1 MSVRPGRPRRP
12 RPRLTR
18 RDALAPARL
27 ADALSP
33 DVAQA
38 PGRALV
44 VPLGSVEQHGPHLP
58 LGTDT
63 LVAEAVAQRLVAARP
78 SAVLAP
84 AVPFGAS
91 GEHAG
96 FAGTVSIGTEALR
109 LLLVEL
115 VRDATATWPAVL
127 LVNGHG
133 GNADAVRAAVDLTRA
148 EGRTVAAVHLGA
160 PGMDAHAGRAE
171 TSMLLHLAP
180 HLVALDRA
188 EPGATAPLR
197 DLLPLLR
204 ADGVRGVSPNGVL
217 GDPAGATAEEGEHL
231 VDTLTALAVAAY
243 DTLTTPTPPTG

>member
-12 RPRLTR
+12 RPRRTR
-18 RDALAPARL
+18 RDALTPARL

-33 DVAQA
+33 DVAEA
-38 PGRALV
+38 PGRVLV
-44 VPLGSVEQHGPHLP
+44 VPLGSLEQHGPHLP

-63 LVAEAVAQRLVAARP
+63 LVAEAVAQRLVGVRP
-78 SAVLAP
+78 SAALAP

-96 FAGTVSIGTEALR
+96 FAGTVSIGTPALR

-115 VRDATATWPAVL
+115 LRDATSTWPAVL

-133 GNADAVRAAVDLTRA
+133 GNAEAVSAAVDRARA
-148 EGRTVAAVHLGA
+148 EGRSVAAVHLGV
-160 PGMDAHAGRAE
+160 PGMDAHAGRSE

-204 ADGVRGVSPNGVL
+204 TDGVSGVSPNGVL
-217 GDPAGATAEEGEHL
+217 GDPTGATPEEGEQL
-231 VDTLTALAVAAY
+231 VDALVSLAVAAY
-243 DTLTTPTPPTG
+243 DALTTPPPPTG

>member
-18 RDALAPARL
+18 RDASTPARL

-33 DVAQA
+33 DVAEA

-44 VPLGSVEQHGPHLP
+44 VPLGSLEQHGPHLP

-63 LVAEAVAQRLVAARP
+63 LVAEAVAQRLAAVRP
-78 SAVLAP
+78 SAALAP

-115 VRDATATWPAVL
+115 LRDATATWPAVL

-133 GNADAVRAAVDLTRA
+133 GNAAAVSAAVALARE
-148 EGRTVAAVHLGA
+148 EGRTVAAVHLGV

-180 HLVALDRA
+180 HLVVLDRA

-197 DLLPLLR
+197 ELLPLLR
-204 ADGVRGVSPNGVL
+204 SDGVRGVSPNGVL
-217 GDPAGATAEEGEHL
+217 GDPTGASAEEGERL
-231 VDTLTALAVAAY
+231 VDALVDLTVAAY
-243 DTLTTPTPPTG
+243 DTLTTPPPPTG